1 MFEPPGSAKVLTEV
15 ERKSRHIPAISR
27 AVAGLTQGL
36 MQIPRQSAHVAIK
49 GYQYSLSMLVG
60 RQCRHWPSC
69 SAYTD
74 TAILRFGLW
83 RGGWMG
89 LARICRCNP
98 WGTEGID
105 LVCEELPPESGW
117 YRPWRYGRWR
127 GVNAPS
133 EDGSKPD

>member
-1 MFEPPGSAKVLTEV
+1 MFEPPGSPKVLTEAGQ
-15 ERKSRHIPAISR
+15 ESRHIPPFRR
-27 AVAGLTQGL
+27 AASALAEGL
-36 MQIPRQSAHVAIK
+36 MQVPSQSAHVAIK

-60 RQCRHWPSC
+60 RTCRHWPSC
-69 SAYTD
+69 SSYTD

-98 WGTEGID
+98 WGTSGID
-105 LVCEELPPESGW
+105 LVCEELPPDSAW

-127 GVNAPS
+127 GVNAPA
-133 EDGSKPD
+133 EGGPKAD

>member
-1 MFEPPGSAKVLTEV
+1 LKQV
-15 ERKSRHIPAISR
+15 
-27 AVAGLTQGL
+27 
-36 MQIPRQSAHVAIK
+36 PRQSAHVAIK

-60 RQCRHWPSC
+60 RTCRHFPSC

-89 LARICRCNP
+89 LSRICRCNP
-98 WGTEGID
+98 WGTSGID
-105 LVCEELPPESGW
+105 LVCEELPPDSAW

-127 GVNAPS
+127 GVNGPP
-133 EDGSKPD
+133 ETDTHTPR